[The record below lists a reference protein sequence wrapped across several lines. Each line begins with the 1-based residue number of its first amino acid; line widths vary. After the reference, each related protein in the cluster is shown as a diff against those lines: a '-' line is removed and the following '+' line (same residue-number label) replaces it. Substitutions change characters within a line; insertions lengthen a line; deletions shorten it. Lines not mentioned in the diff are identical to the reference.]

1 MSNQQLINQA
11 VNFLQVQ
18 CRSSMRIQHCRQIQ
32 LMVKHHA
39 INYYKQKLFSVVQL
53 LRHIHTLNDLTT
65 VNITTPAIKQLLPE
79 T

>member
-1 MSNQQLINQA
+1 MYDE
-11 VNFLQVQ
+11 
-18 CRSSMRIQHCRQIQ
+18 IQ
-32 LMVKHHA
+32 LMIKHHA

-79 T
+79 TQCTGVIGSQKRIGS